1 MKMDFLDTFKVV
13 RPLPDTYKLDKNGM
27 PIVKRNA
34 VPIQSLRDIQY
45 LNSQNLTSIRKHKN
59 SLILF
64 FSYDKM
70 LQKYWDNP
78 LKYIPLLQLSKLC
91 CTPDF
96 SIYPGMNKW
105 EMSHNIYKNRWLGC
119 LWQSYGVPVICSV
132 SWADNSTFD
141 ICFSGIEKGS
151 IVAVSTLGCT
161 KVNKSLFLCGYKRMM
176 DTIEPSL
183 VIVYGNFIDGL
194 FGDIILINYKDSFYE
209 NDEAKQLFLFPEK
222 RIITI
227 KEII

>member
-1 MKMDFLDTFKVV
+1 MKIDFLDKFKVV

-27 PIVKRNA
+27 PIVKRST
-34 VPIQSLRDIQY
+34 VSIQTLRDIQY
-45 LNSQNLTSIRKHKN
+45 LNVQSLASIRKHKN
-59 SLILF
+59 SLLLF
-64 FSYDKM
+64 FSYDKI

-132 SWADNSTFD
+132 SWADDSTFD
-141 ICFSGIEKGS
+141 VCFSGIEKGS

-161 KVNKSLFLCGYKRMM
+161 QVNKSSLICCYKRMM
-176 DTIEPSL
+176 ETIKPSL
-183 VIVYGNFIDGL
+183 VIVYGTFIDGI
-194 FGDIILINYKDSFYE
+194 FGDIILINYRESFYA
-209 NDEAKQLFLFPEK
+209 NAEAKQLFLFPK
-222 RIITI
+222 NRILTI
-227 KEII
+227 